1 MNIGHAPGKGDDMSD
16 KKMRFKLSPEL
27 ADGSSWA
34 IVDKKRDVLEAV
46 ETWCD
51 ELQNYAP
58 GESFTVAAVA
68 MSDEEVDA
76 LPDL

>member
-1 MNIGHAPGKGDDMSD
+1 
-16 KKMRFKLSPEL
+16 
-27 ADGSSWA
+27 
-34 IVDKKRDVLEAV
+34 VLEAV

-51 ELQNYAP
+51 ELHNYAP
-58 GESFTVAAVA
+58 GESFTVEAVA

>member
-1 MNIGHAPGKGDDMSD
+1 MRREGGDMSD

-34 IVDKKRDVLEAV
+34 IVDEKRDVLEAV

-51 ELQNYAP
+51 ELHNYAP
-58 GESFTVAAVA
+58 GESFTVEAVA
-68 MSDEEVDA
+68 MSDDEVA
-76 LPDL
+76 ELPHL